1 MNAQSIGQLR
11 HAAVGACLA
20 ASALLVACA
29 GTPDTHRVPDW
40 VSGESARYRAADYL
54 LGRGSAPRVDQAQER
69 ARADLAKAF
78 EFRVVAHSEDVQ
90 TYERDGDAASS
101 RSRGER
107 RVASSTDKAVSGVRI
122 AELWQD
128 PQTRE
133 QHALAILPRLPAA
146 TALRQDIAA
155 ADEAIAHAIAQSR
168 DATDGL
174 RRAGAA
180 QRAVALA
187 VQRDELQRSL
197 RIVDI
202 TGRGV
207 APAVGT
213 ERLRAD
219 ADALLARLRFAARGE
234 GEVAELGALLAG
246 ALAHAGF
253 TVSDAAP
260 ELILRG
266 GLQIEEQGR
275 RDGWFWLRGQI
286 TVTLADAAS
295 GEVRGRQAWTV
306 KASGVEAEAARVRL
320 LREVDSVLRRELRA
334 TLTGFAE

>member
-1 MNAQSIGQLR
+1 MNAKSIGQLR
-11 HAAVGACLA
+11 RAVVGACLV
-20 ASALLVACA
+20 ASALLVGCA
-29 GTPDTHRVPDW
+29 GTPDAHRAPDW
-40 VSGESARYRAADYL
+40 VSGESARYPSADYL

-101 RSRGER
+101 RARVER

-133 QHALAILPRLPAA
+133 QHALAVLPRLQAA
-146 TALRQDIAA
+146 TALRQDIAEIDA
-155 ADEAIAHAIAQSR
+155 AIARAIALSR
-168 DATDGL
+168 DAADGL

-187 VQRDELQRSL
+187 DQRDELQRSL

-202 TGRGV
+202 TGRGIE
-207 APAVGT
+207 PAVGT

-219 ADALLARLRFAARGE
+219 ADALLVRLRIAARGE
-234 GEVAELGALLAG
+234 GELAEVGALLAG

-260 ELILRG
+260 ALILRG
-266 GLQIEEQGR
+266 ALQIEEQGR
-275 RDGWFWLRGQI
+275 RDGWFWQRGQI
-286 TVTLADAAS
+286 TVTLVDAAS

-320 LREVDSVLRRELRA
+320 LREVDTVLRRELRA
-334 TLTGFAE
+334 TLTGFAD